1 MEASIDA
8 IGISDIC
15 LCDEINPDVLNAIQ
29 AVYRE
34 DGQAEPII
42 VTSGRTGYEV
52 VVGRHRLEA
61 AKNLGWET
69 IEATVTIIDDSNM
82 RRAQRRIQDNEINDF
97 CRGLSE
103 EFDLSNE
110 TIGELVG
117 LSDKTVR
124 DKVAL
129 QTDLVNSLRKKYENG
144 EISARKGLV
153 ILQLPKEEQTAFAEK
168 MVKED
173 WSRDELRENI
183 DDFQND
189 TLVTIGAEGRTPR
202 DIISKMIDKNVG
214 LLLDIRTDEDHTSEL
229 ESVAEQMTMIEY
241 EHRPE
246 FSPHVGLV
254 SSYES
259 REIGDDEFGDRYR
272 TFISE
277 NIDLFQEFA
286 ESLENKVGVLGPKRY
301 PVPNE
306 TQDRFC
312 HRYHFAGELVEM
324 GYFDRMYDV
333 TDSLAIHPVL
343 PKI

>member
-1 MEASIDA
+1 VS
-8 IGISDIC
+8 
-15 LCDEINPDVLNAIQ
+15 
-29 AVYRE
+29 
-34 DGQAEPII
+34 
-42 VTSGRTGYEV
+42 
-52 VVGRHRLEA
+52 
-61 AKNLGWET
+61 
-69 IEATVTIIDDSNM
+69 
-82 RRAQRRIQDNEINDF
+82 
-97 CRGLSE
+97 
-103 EFDLSNE
+103 
-110 TIGELVG
+110 
-117 LSDKTVR
+117 
-124 DKVAL
+124 
-129 QTDLVNSLRKKYENG
+129 SLRKQFENG

-168 MVKED
+168 MFKQD

-202 DIISKMIDKNVG
+202 DIISKMIDKHVG
-214 LLLDIRTDEDHTSEL
+214 LLLDIRTDENHTSDL
-229 ESVAEQMTMIEY
+229 ESVAEQMAMIEY

-246 FSPHVGLV
+246 FSPHAELL

-286 ESLENKVGVLGPKRY
+286 ESLETKLGVLGAKRY

-306 TQDRFC
+306 NQECFC

-324 GYFDRMYDV
+324 GYFERMYDV